1 MVLVLVLL
9 DLLADQAAVVVA
21 LVEATA
27 LAVQELLV
35 QFKVLTAALEQV
47 LTMLFPGAAAVVV
60 LEKLVTL
67 MAQGKVETE

>member
-9 DLLADQAAVVVA
+9 DLLADQAAVAVA

-35 QFKVLTAALEQV
+35 QFKALTAA
-47 LTMLFPGAAAVVV
+47 
-60 LEKLVTL
+60 
-67 MAQGKVETE
+67 